1 VRAPRSARVWI
12 VKRLFL
18 LSLLFPLFLQT
29 AIAKPVPAGLFTDH
43 AVLQQERPVPVWG
56 TADAGEKISVAFA
69 GKTYATTAGA
79 DGKWQVVLDS
89 LAATSEP
96 RELVIRGE
104 ADTVTLKDVL
114 VGEVWLASGQSN
126 MEMGV
131 AGCSNAKAEI
141 AEADFPLIREFA
153 VPHKGSLQ
161 PLEAVQGKWA
171 VCAPE
176 TVGGFSGVAYFFA
189 RDLHQKMGVP
199 IGIIH
204 SSFGGT
210 PAEAW
215 TSREALDG
223 VPEFKAQ
230 AAEQIEIME
239 KTPAAIEVFPEALA
253 AWEAENGLLDTSN
266 EGFKNGW
273 AAPEFD
279 DSGWTTA
286 TAGFTLASTLKAKT
300 GGVFWLRKAVDL
312 PAESAGKPFRLAL
325 GYLSEQYDTV
335 YFNGVEIASIGKTP
349 PDFYT
354 CPRGYHV
361 PGDLVRAGRN
371 VIAVRYVAHT
381 EKGGFHEQGSRMQL
395 PVADSKSVD
404 NTWKIA
410 FEREFPPV
418 SAEAL
423 SRRPKLATMKIQN
436 TPSALFNAMI
446 NPLIPNALRGA
457 IWYQGESNT
466 NPAKLAELYK
476 KLFPLMIGDWRTRWG
491 EPPSTGSGVS
501 GEDASA
507 SSGQEFPFYFVQLA
521 NNGSVIRDHRDSSWA
536 VLREAQSETLANTPN
551 TGMAVIIDLGSDITI
566 HPLNKQ
572 DVGKRLA
579 LWTRAKVNGETGLV
593 FQSPLYQSHTVEA
606 GKIRVQFDTGG
617 SPLIVATKAGLEPA
631 RETPQAKLEWFEIAG
646 ADGKFV
652 WADAVIDGDNSVVV
666 SSPDVPAPTQVR
678 YAWATNPEGCNLY
691 SKAGLPASPFR
702 TLPDNVN

>member
-1 VRAPRSARVWI
+1 M
-12 VKRLFL
+12 KRLFFL
-18 LSLLFPLFLQT
+18 LPLLLQT

-43 AVLQQERPVPVWG
+43 AVLQQGRPVPIWG
-56 TADAGEKISVAFA
+56 TADAGEKISVDFG

-79 DGKWQVVLDS
+79 DGKWQVALDS
-89 LAATSEP
+89 LTATAEP
-96 RELVIRGE
+96 RELVIRGAAE
-104 ADTVTLKDVL
+104 ADTVLLKDIV

-131 AGCSNAKAEI
+131 AGCSDAPEEI
-141 AEADFPLIREFA
+141 AVANFPLIREFA
-153 VPHKGSLQ
+153 VPRKGSLS
-161 PLEAVQGKWA
+161 PLETVQGKWA
-171 VCAPE
+171 VCTPE
-176 TVGGFSGVAYFFA
+176 TVGRFSGAAYFFA
-189 RDLHQKMGVP
+189 RDLYQKMGVP

-223 VPEFKAQ
+223 DPEFKAQ
-230 AAEQIEIME
+230 AAEQIELME
-239 KTPAAIEVFPEALA
+239 KTPAAIEAFPKALA
-253 AWEAENGLLDTSN
+253 AWEAENELVDTSN

-286 TAGFTLASTLKAKT
+286 TAGFTLSSALKAKT
-300 GGVFWLRKAVDL
+300 GGVFWLRKEVDL
-312 PAESAGKPFRLAL
+312 PAESAGKPFRLSL
-325 GYLSEQYDTV
+325 GHLSEQYDTV
-335 YFNGVEIASIGKTP
+335 YFNGVEIGSLGKAP

-354 CPRGYHV
+354 CGRAYNV
-361 PGDLVRAGRN
+361 PGDLVQAGRN

-381 EKGGFHEQGSRMQL
+381 EKGGFYESGSRMQL
-395 PVADSKSVD
+395 PVADPKSVD

-423 SRRPKLATMKIQN
+423 SQRPKLATMKIQN
-436 TPSALFNAMI
+436 TPTALFSAMI
-446 NPLIPNALRGA
+446 NPLIPYGLRGA

-466 NPAKLAELYK
+466 NPAKLADLYK
-476 KLFPLMIGDWRTRWG
+476 KLFPLMIGDWRTRWAQG
-491 EPPSTGSGVS
+491 
-501 GEDASA
+501 D
-507 SSGQEFPFYFVQLA
+507 FPFYFVQLA
-521 NNGSVIRDHRDSSWA
+521 NNGSVFRDHRDSSWA

-551 TGMAVIIDLGSDITI
+551 TGMAVIIDLGSDVTI

-579 LWTRAKVNGETGLV
+579 LWARARTYGEKALV
-593 FQSPLYQSHTVEA
+593 FQSPLYQSHSVEA
-606 GKIRVQFDTGG
+606 GKIRVRFDTGG
-617 SPLIVATKAGLEPA
+617 SPLIVATKAGLDPA
-631 RETPQAKLEWFEIAG
+631 KETPQAKLEWFEIAG

-666 SSPDVPAPTQVR
+666 SSPGVPAPTQVR

-702 TLPDNVN
+702 TLPKNVD

>member
-1 VRAPRSARVWI
+1 

-18 LSLLFPLFLQT
+18 LSLFFPLLLQT

-43 AVLQQERPVPVWG
+43 AVLQQGRPVPVWG
-56 TADAGEKISVAFA
+56 TADAGEKISVVFG
-69 GKTYATTAGA
+69 GKTYDTTAGA
-79 DGKWQVVLDS
+79 DGKWQVALDS

-96 RELVIRGE
+96 RELVIRGAAE
-104 ADTVTLKDVL
+104 ADTVILKDIV

-126 MEMGV
+126 MDWPVKEV
-131 AGCSNAKAEI
+131 SNAPAEI
-141 AEADFPLIREFA
+141 AAANFPLIHEFR
-153 VPHKGSLQ
+153 VPRKGSLE
-161 PLEAVQGKWA
+161 PLDTVQSKWIA
-171 VCAPE
+171 CTPE

-215 TSREALDG
+215 TSREAFER
-223 VPEFKAQ
+223 VPELKAR

-239 KTPAAIEVFPEALA
+239 KTPAAIKAFPIDLA
-253 AWEAENGLLDTSN
+253 AWETANGLVDTIN
-266 EGFKNGW
+266 EGLKNGW

-279 DSGWTTA
+279 DSGWTAA
-286 TAGFTLASTLKAKT
+286 TAGFTLSSALKAKT
-300 GGVFWLRKAVDL
+300 GGVFWLRKVVDL
-312 PAESAGKPFRLAL
+312 PAESAGKPFRLGL
-325 GYLSEQYDTV
+325 GRLSEQYDTV
-335 YFNGVEIASIGKTP
+335 YFNGIEIGSLGKAP
-349 PDFYT
+349 PEFYT
-354 CPRGYHV
+354 CSRTYNV
-361 PGDLVRAGRN
+361 PGKLVQAGRN
-371 VIAVRYVAHT
+371 VIAIRFVAHT
-381 EKGGFHEQGSRMQL
+381 QKGGIHRQGRELGL
-395 PVADSKSVD
+395 PVADPQSID

-423 SRRPKLATMKIQN
+423 AQRPKLATMKIKN

-446 NPLIPNALRGA
+446 NPLIPYALRGA

-466 NPAKLAELYK
+466 NSAKLAELYK
-476 KLFPLMIGDWRTRWG
+476 KLFPLLISDWRIRWG
-491 EPPSTGSGVS
+491 QG
-501 GEDASA
+501 D
-507 SSGQEFPFYFVQLA
+507 FPFYFVQLA

-536 VLREAQSETLANTPN
+536 VLREAQSETLANTPD
-551 TGMAVIIDLGSDITI
+551 TGMAVTIDIGSDVTI

-579 LWTRAKVNGETGLV
+579 LWASAKTYGEKALV
-593 FQSPLYQSHTVEA
+593 FQSPLYQSHSVED
-606 GKIRVQFDTGG
+606 GKIRVVFNTGG
-617 SPLIVATKAGLEPA
+617 SPLMVASKAGLEPA

-652 WADAVIDGDNSVVV
+652 WADAVIDGDSVVV
-666 SSPDVPAPTQVR
+666 SSQEVAAPTQVR

-702 TLPDNVN
+702 TLPDNAD

>member
-1 VRAPRSARVWI
+1 M
-12 VKRLFL
+12 KRLFL
-18 LSLLFPLFLQT
+18 PSLFFAFLLQT

-43 AVLQQERPVPVWG
+43 AVLQQGRPVPVWG

-69 GKTYATTAGA
+69 GKTYTATAGA

-89 LAATSEP
+89 LTTSSEP
-96 RELVIRGE
+96 RDLVIRGGSD
-104 ADTVTLKDVL
+104 ADAVTLKDVV

-126 MEMGV
+126 MEMSVGGSSD
-131 AGCSNAKAEI
+131 APEEI
-141 AEADFPLIREFA
+141 AAANFPLIREFA
-153 VPHKGSLQ
+153 VRHKGSLR
-161 PLEAVQGKWA
+161 PLETVQGKKWV

-176 TVGGFSGVAYFFA
+176 TVGGFSGAAYFFA
-189 RDLHQKMGVP
+189 RDLHQKSGVP

-204 SSFGGT
+204 SSSGGT

-223 VPEFKAQ
+223 VPEFKAR
-230 AAEQIEIME
+230 AAEQIGIME
-239 KTPAAIEVFPEALA
+239 KTPAAIKAFPEALA
-253 AWEAENGLLDTSN
+253 AWEAENGLVDTSN

-279 DSGWTTA
+279 DSAWTTA
-286 TAGFTLASTLKAKT
+286 TAGFTLSSALKAKT

-335 YFNGVEIASIGKTP
+335 YFNGVEVGSKGKAP

-354 CPRGYHV
+354 CGRAYSV
-361 PGDLVRAGRN
+361 PGKLVRAGRN
-371 VIAVRYVAHT
+371 VIAVRFVAHT
-381 EKGGFHEQGSRMQL
+381 EKGGFYESGPRMGL
-395 PVADSKSVD
+395 PVTDPKSVD

-410 FEREFPPV
+410 FEREFSPV

-423 SRRPKLATMKIQN
+423 ARRPKLVTMKIQN
-436 TPSALFNAMI
+436 TPTALFNAMI
-446 NPLIPNALRGA
+446 HPLIPYGIRGV

-476 KLFPLMIGDWRTRWG
+476 KLFPLMIGDWRTSWG
-491 EPPSTGSGVS
+491 QG
-501 GEDASA
+501 D
-507 SSGQEFPFYFVQLA
+507 FPFYFVQLA

-551 TGMAVIIDLGSDITI
+551 TGMAVAIDIGSDITI
-566 HPLNKQ
+566 HPKNKQ

-579 LWTRAKVNGETGLV
+579 LWARAKVDGEKDIV
-593 FQSPLYQSHTVEA
+593 FQSPLYQSHSVEA
-606 GKIRVQFDTGG
+606 GKIRVRFDTGG
-617 SPLIVATKAGLEPA
+617 SPLIVATKAGLDPA
-631 RETPQAKLEWFEIAG
+631 KELPGTKLEWFEIAG
-646 ADGKFV
+646 ADGKFT
-652 WADAVIDGDNSVVV
+652 WADAAIEGPDSIVV
-666 SSPDVPAPTQVR
+666 SSPEVPQPTQVR

-691 SKAGLPASPFR
+691 NKAGLPASPFR
-702 TLPDNVN
+702 SVENGRNRIAH

>member
-1 VRAPRSARVWI
+1 M
-12 VKRLFL
+12 KRLFL
-18 LSLLFPLFLQT
+18 FLSLLLQT

-43 AVLQQERPVPVWG
+43 AVLQQGRPLPIWG
-56 TADAGEKISVAFA
+56 TADAGEKISVDFG

-79 DGKWQVVLDS
+79 DGKWQVALDS
-89 LAATSEP
+89 LTATSEP
-96 RELVIRGE
+96 RELVIRGVAE
-104 ADTVTLKDVL
+104 ADTVILKDIV

-131 AGCSNAKAEI
+131 AGCSDAPEEI
-141 AEADFPLIREFA
+141 AVANFPLIREFA
-153 VPHKGSLQ
+153 VPRKGSLQ
-161 PLEAVQGKWA
+161 PLEAVQGRWIA
-171 VCAPE
+171 CTPE

-239 KTPAAIEVFPEALA
+239 KTPAAIEAFPKALA
-253 AWEAENGLLDTSN
+253 AWEAGNGLVDSIN
-266 EGFKNGW
+266 EGLKNGW

-279 DSGWTTA
+279 DSTWTTA
-286 TAGFTLASTLKAKT
+286 TAGFTLSSALKAKN

-335 YFNGVEIASIGKTP
+335 YFNGVEIGSIGKAP
-349 PDFYT
+349 PAFYT
-354 CPRGYHV
+354 CPRSYQV

-381 EKGGFHEQGSRMQL
+381 EKGGFHEQGFRMQL

-423 SRRPKLATMKIQN
+423 AQRPKLATMKIQN

-446 NPLIPNALRGA
+446 NPLIPYGVRGA

-466 NPAKLAELYK
+466 NPAKLADLYK
-476 KLFPLMIGDWRTRWG
+476 KLFPLMIGDWRTRWAQG
-491 EPPSTGSGVS
+491 
-501 GEDASA
+501 D
-507 SSGQEFPFYFVQLA
+507 FPFYFVQLA
-521 NNGSVIRDHRDSSWA
+521 NNDSVFRDHRDSSWA

-551 TGMAVIIDLGSDITI
+551 TGMAVIIDIGSDVTI

-579 LWTRAKVNGETGLV
+579 LWARAKTYGEKALV
-593 FQSPLYQSHTVEA
+593 FQSPLYQSHSVEA
-606 GKIRVQFDTGG
+606 GKIRVRFDTGG

-631 RETPQAKLEWFEIAG
+631 KETPQAKLEWFEIAG

-666 SSPDVPAPTQVR
+666 SSPGVPAPTQVR

-691 SKAGLPASPFR
+691 SKVGLPASPFR
-702 TLPDNVN
+702 TLPKNVD

>member
-1 VRAPRSARVWI
+1 M
-12 VKRLFL
+12 KRLFL
-18 LSLLFPLFLQT
+18 PSLFFAFLLQT

-43 AVLQQERPVPVWG
+43 AVLQQGRPVPVWG

-69 GKTYATTAGA
+69 GKTYTTMAGA

-89 LAATSEP
+89 LTTSSEP
-96 RELVIRGE
+96 RDLVIRGGSD
-104 ADTVTLKDVL
+104 ADAVTLKDVV

-126 MEMGV
+126 MEMSVGGSSD
-131 AGCSNAKAEI
+131 APEEI
-141 AEADFPLIREFA
+141 AAANFPLIREFA
-153 VPHKGSLQ
+153 VRHKGSLR
-161 PLEAVQGKWA
+161 PLETVQGKKWV

-176 TVGGFSGVAYFFA
+176 TVGGFSGAAYFFA
-189 RDLHQKMGVP
+189 RDLHQKSGVP

-204 SSFGGT
+204 SSSGGT

-223 VPEFKAQ
+223 VPEFKAR
-230 AAEQIEIME
+230 AAEQIGIME
-239 KTPAAIEVFPEALA
+239 KTPAAIKAFREALA
-253 AWEAENGLLDTSN
+253 AWEAENGLVDTSN

-279 DSGWTTA
+279 DSAWTSA
-286 TAGFTLASTLKAKT
+286 TAGFSLSSALKAKT

-335 YFNGVEIASIGKTP
+335 YFNGVEVGSIGKAP

-354 CPRGYHV
+354 CGRAYNV

-371 VIAVRYVAHT
+371 VIAVRFVVHT
-381 EKGGFHEQGSRMQL
+381 EKGGFYESGSRMRL
-395 PVADSKSVD
+395 PVTDPKSVD

-410 FEREFPPV
+410 FEREFSPV

-423 SRRPKLATMKIQN
+423 ARRPKLVTMKIQN
-436 TPSALFNAMI
+436 TPTALFNAMI
-446 NPLIPNALRGA
+446 HPLIPYGIRGV

-491 EPPSTGSGVS
+491 QG
-501 GEDASA
+501 D
-507 SSGQEFPFYFVQLA
+507 FPFYFVQLA
-521 NNGSVIRDHRDSSWA
+521 NNGTVIRDHRDSSWA

-551 TGMAVIIDLGSDITI
+551 TGMAVAIDIGSDITI

-579 LWTRAKVNGETGLV
+579 LWARAKVDGEKDIV
-593 FQSPLYQSHTVEA
+593 FQSPLYKSHMIEE

-617 SPLIVATKAGLEPA
+617 SPLVTASKKGLDPA
-631 RETPQAKLEWFEIAG
+631 RETPHAKLECFEIAG
-646 ADGKFV
+646 ADGKFT
-652 WADAVIDGDNSVVV
+652 WADAVIEGPDSVVV
-666 SSPDVPAPTQVR
+666 SSPEVPQPTQVR

-691 SKAGLPASPFR
+691 NKEGLPASPFR
-702 TLPDNVN
+702 SVENGRHRIAH

>member
-1 VRAPRSARVWI
+1 M
-12 VKRLFL
+12 KRLFFL
-18 LSLLFPLFLQT
+18 LPFLLQT
-29 AIAKPVPAGLFTDH
+29 AVAKPVPAGLFTDH
-43 AVLQQERPVPVWG
+43 AVLQQGHPVPVWG
-56 TADAGEKISVAFA
+56 TADVGEKISVVFA
-69 GKTYATTAGA
+69 GKTYTATAGA

-96 RELVIRGE
+96 RELVIRGAAE
-104 ADTVTLKDVL
+104 ADTVILKDIV

-131 AGCSNAKAEI
+131 AGCSDAKAEI

-161 PLEAVQGKWA
+161 PLEAVQSRWIA
-171 VCAPE
+171 CTPE

-215 TSREALDG
+215 TSLEALDR

-239 KTPAAIEVFPEALA
+239 KTPAAIEVFPDALA
-253 AWEAENGLLDTSN
+253 TWEAENGLVDTSN

-286 TAGFTLASTLKAKT
+286 TAGFTLSIALKAKT

-335 YFNGVEIASIGKTP
+335 YFNGVEIGSIGKTP

-381 EKGGFHEQGSRMQL
+381 EKGGFYESGSRMQL
-395 PVADSKSVD
+395 PVANSKSVD

-418 SAEAL
+418 YAEAL
-423 SRRPKLATMKIQN
+423 SRRPKLVTMKIQN
-436 TPSALFNAMI
+436 TPTALFNAMI
-446 NPLIPNALRGA
+446 NPLIPYGLRGA

-491 EPPSTGSGVS
+491 QG
-501 GEDASA
+501 D
-507 SSGQEFPFYFVQLA
+507 FPFYFVQLA

-551 TGMAVIIDLGSDITI
+551 TGMAVAIDIGSDITI
-566 HPLNKQ
+566 HPKNKQ

-579 LWTRAKVNGETGLV
+579 LWARAKAYGEKALV
-593 FQSPLYQSHTVEA
+593 FQSPLYQSHSVED
-606 GKIRVQFDTGG
+606 GKIRVVFDTGG
-617 SPLIVATKAGLEPA
+617 SPLMVGQKQALEPA

-652 WADAVIDGDNSVVV
+652 WADAVIDGDNSIVV

>member
-1 VRAPRSARVWI
+1 MRTKARPT
-12 VKRLFL
+12 L
-18 LSLLFPLFLQT
+18 LLLPLFLGAT
-29 AIAKPVPAGLFTDH
+29 ALAKPIPTGPFTDH
-43 AVLQQERPVPVWG
+43 AVLQQGRPVPVWG

-69 GKTYATTAGA
+69 GKTYTATAGA

-96 RELVIRGE
+96 RELVIRGAAE
-104 ADTVTLKDVL
+104 ADTVILKDIV

-126 MEMGV
+126 MEMSV
-131 AGCSNAKAEI
+131 SGCSDAPAEI

-161 PLEAVQGKWA
+161 PLEAVQSRWIA
-171 VCAPE
+171 CTPE

-215 TSREALDG
+215 TSLEALDR

-239 KTPAAIEVFPEALA
+239 KTPAAIEVFPDALA
-253 AWEAENGLLDTSN
+253 TWEAENGLVDTSN

-286 TAGFTLASTLKAKT
+286 TAGFTLSIALKAKT

-335 YFNGVEIASIGKTP
+335 YFNGVEIGSIGKTP

-381 EKGGFHEQGSRMQL
+381 EKGGFYESGSRMQL
-395 PVADSKSVD
+395 PVANSKSVD

-418 SAEAL
+418 YAEAL
-423 SRRPKLATMKIQN
+423 SRRPKLVTMKIQN
-436 TPSALFNAMI
+436 TPTALFNAMI
-446 NPLIPNALRGA
+446 NPLIPYGLRGA

-491 EPPSTGSGVS
+491 QG
-501 GEDASA
+501 D
-507 SSGQEFPFYFVQLA
+507 FPFYFVQLA

-551 TGMAVIIDLGSDITI
+551 TGMAVAIDIGSDITI
-566 HPLNKQ
+566 HPKNKQ

-579 LWTRAKVNGETGLV
+579 LWARAKAYGEKALV
-593 FQSPLYQSHTVEA
+593 FQSPLYQSHSVED
-606 GKIRVQFDTGG
+606 GKIRVVFDTGG
-617 SPLIVATKAGLEPA
+617 SPLMVGQKQALEPA

-652 WADAVIDGDNSVVV
+652 WADAVIDGDNSIVV